1 MKVWIYVEGESDRLG
16 LLALWTNWR
25 EQLRTAGHGIK
36 IIPLGSK
43 SQFFRKIGHR
53 AARQLFDNN
62 ENIVIGLPDFYPNRE
77 YVGTQFEHRDLTQ
90 LISVQRNEISNA
102 LQNKFSVKRPQVRQ
116 LLERFLPSA
125 LKHDLEML
133 LLAAQEQLRSY
144 LGTPDRL
151 GNWRNPVEDQNQNHP
166 PKRIVEELFRTKSR
180 TRRAYRD
187 TRDASAVLRNV
198 TDIKTI
204 IYNATNQIKCPVFK
218 ALLDWIGEKT
228 TIPPYG

>member
-16 LLALWTNWR
+16 LRTLWTNWL
-25 EQLRTAGHGIK
+25 EQLRAAGHGIK
-36 IIPLGSK
+36 IIPLTSK
-43 SQFFRKIGHR
+43 SQFFRKIGPR
-53 AARQLFDNN
+53 AAEKLCANN
-62 ENIVIGLPDFYPNRE
+62 EDIVIGLPDLYPNQE

-90 LISVQRNEISNA
+90 LMTVQTNEVSNA
-102 LQNKFSVKRPQVRQ
+102 LQNIFSVNRPQVRQ

-133 LLAAQEQLRSY
+133 LLAAQGQLRSY

-180 TRRAYRD
+180 TRHAYRD

-204 IYNATNQIKCPVFK
+204 IYNETNQIKCPVFK

-228 TIPPYG
+228 TIPAYG

>member
-16 LLALWTNWR
+16 LGALWTNWR

-43 SQFFRKIGHR
+43 SRFFRKIGHR
-53 AARQLFDNN
+53 AARQLYDNN

-77 YVGTQFEHRDLTQ
+77 YIGTSFEHRDLTQ
-90 LISVQRNEISNA
+90 LMSVQKNEVSNA
-102 LQNKFSVKRPQVRQ
+102 LQNKFGVNRTQVQQ
-116 LLERFLPSA
+116 LLERFLPST

-144 LGTPDRL
+144 LGTTDCL
-151 GNWRNPVEDQNQNHP
+151 GNWRNPVEDQNQNNP

-180 TRRAYRD
+180 IKRAYRD

-198 TDIKTI
+198 TEIKTI
-204 IYNATNQIKCPVFK
+204 IYNENNQIKCPVFK
-218 ALLDWIGEKT
+218 ALLDWIGKKT
-228 TIPPYG
+228 KIPAYG